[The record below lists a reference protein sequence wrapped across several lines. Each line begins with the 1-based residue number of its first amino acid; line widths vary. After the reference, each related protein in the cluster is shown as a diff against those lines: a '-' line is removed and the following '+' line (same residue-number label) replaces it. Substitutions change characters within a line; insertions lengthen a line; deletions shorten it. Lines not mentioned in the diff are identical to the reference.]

1 MAAEDVTIME
11 EVAAVDLEVSEAVAD
26 NVLVVLDQEQN
37 AAELQEQ
44 NAKKVVLDLALKPA
58 LQNGLLVVQKVAN
71 EVKNARLKQQKQEDH
86 AEASSLL
93 LIFL

>member
-1 MAAEDVTIME
+1 MAAEDVTTME
-11 EVAAVDLEVSEAVAD
+11 EVAADLEVKEVAH
-26 NVLVVLDQEQN
+26 NVQVVLDHERN
-37 AAELQEQ
+37 VAVLQEQ
-44 NAKKVVLDLALKPA
+44 NAKKVVLDLALKRA

-86 AEASSLL
+86 AEVNFLL